1 MPVLYPL
8 STSFYCAHCRGRQA
22 PSGGVAF
29 LLLAAGSSPPGMSA
43 ETTEPHILPHSIQ
56 FWERRESTLSE

>member
-56 FWERRESTLSE
+56 F